1 LQSYKDQ
8 DQGGDDDV
16 EVEDFQGSVLANGQS
31 ILTEFDSNVSQ
42 INFEIN
48 DFDKVYC
55 ETESQS
61 SEASQGSATWRMNG
75 NNVNRPSAAAQLGLS
90 DQARGHVKSRLD
102 LREGSR
108 FRNNFNKRRNRQ
120 YNHHERNEFHR
131 HQHQPQIAK
140 KEVLRYAY
148 NAFSSQE
155 IHSNQQT
162 DLDIDV
168 NKHFQYTHQ
177 APTDPRSSR
186 NYMGP
191 DHYDW
196 TGSTSIGS
204 LIDSVSH
211 IPDNRVKNHLPC
223 ETITRY
229 TDNSMNVFAGEAQDI
244 NKPQTDLKPA
254 AVDSES
260 MKISKMAHNV
270 MLLLKSVAQQN
281 NQGDSCDIFK
291 VIFEIMCNLIPH
303 NRDLKESLTNC
314 TCKKKGIKLQEMIH
328 INFVFLNKFT
338 VFLFKN
344 IDWINGPMEES
355 RSVALPEREGGR
367 DQLQRF
373 N

>member
-1 LQSYKDQ
+1 MTDFNASGVILSLDEYFEQCVVPKPRIPPRYSSNAAPKGDNRQLGHLQTYKDQ
-8 DQGGDDDV
+8 DQGGDTDV

-48 DFDKVYC
+48 DFGKVYC

-291 VIFEIMCNLIPH
+291 
-303 NRDLKESLTNC
+303 
-314 TCKKKGIKLQEMIH
+314 
-328 INFVFLNKFT
+328 
-338 VFLFKN
+338 N

-355 RSVALPEREGGR
+355 RSVALLEREGGR